1 MAKENKSRYAILGM
15 ISTGPRSGYDIK
27 KAIESSVANFWN
39 ESYGQIYP
47 ILKQLA
53 DEGLTTS
60 HTEKQEGK
68 PERYVYTLTDKGRE
82 ELLHWL
88 TEPVEHAV
96 ERNELLLKLFFGH
109 EVPVATN
116 IEHVRQFRAL
126 LSKLIERY
134 SGIITYLDEHCV
146 DSPEILY
153 SRITVSYG
161 LHRTRALLQWC
172 DETIELLRQ
181 LAETE
186 VVRSTH
192 E

>member
-1 MAKENKSRYAILGM
+1 MSKENKSRYAILGM
-15 ISTGPRSGYDIK
+15 LSTEPMSGYAIK
-27 KAIESSVANFWN
+27 KAIENSVANFWN

-53 DEGLTTS
+53 DTGLTTS

-88 TEPVEHAV
+88 TEPVEHAI

-109 EVPVATN
+109 EVPVTTS

-126 LSKLIERY
+126 MIELLEKY
-134 SGIITYLDEHCV
+134 TGIITYLNEDCPAV
-146 DSPEILY
+146 PEIQY

-161 LHRTRALLQWC
+161 LHRTRALLEWC
-172 DETIELLRQ
+172 DETIELLQQ
-181 LAETE
+181 L
-186 VVRSTH
+186 
-192 E
+192 

>member
-15 ISTGPRSGYDIK
+15 LSKRPMSGYDIK
-27 KAIESSVANFWN
+27 KAIENSVANFWS

-53 DEGLTTS
+53 DAGLTTS

-68 PERYVYTLTDKGRE
+68 PERYVYTLTNKGRE

-88 TEPVEHAV
+88 TEPAEHAV

-109 EVPVATN
+109 EVPVTTS
-116 IEHVRQFRAL
+116 IEHVRQFRAIMAAL
-126 LSKLIERY
+126 LEKY
-134 SGIITYLDEHCV
+134 TGIIAYLDEHCT
-146 DSPEILY
+146 DSPDMLY

-161 LHRTRALLQWC
+161 LHRARALLQWC
-172 DETIELLRQ
+172 DETIALLKQ
-181 LAETE
+181 L
-186 VVRSTH
+186 RSSVNLH
-192 E
+192 

>member
-15 ISTGPRSGYDIK
+15 LSTEPMSGYDIK
-27 KAIESSVANFWN
+27 KAIENSVANFWN

-53 DEGLTTS
+53 DMGLTTS

-109 EVPVATN
+109 EVPVTIN
-116 IEHVRQFRAL
+116 IEHVRQFRVLMVEL
-126 LSKLIERY
+126 LEKY
-134 SGIITYLDEHCV
+134 TGIIACLNEHCM
-146 DSPEILY
+146 DSPDIPY

-172 DETIELLRQ
+172 DETIELLQ
-181 LAETE
+181 QM
-186 VVRSTH
+186 
-192 E
+192 

>member
-15 ISTGPRSGYDIK
+15 LSTEPMSGYDIK
-27 KAIESSVANFWN
+27 KAIENSVANFWN

-53 DEGLTTS
+53 DMGLTTS
-60 HTEKQEGK
+60 HTEKQGGK
-68 PERYVYTLTDKGRE
+68 PERYVYTLTDKGRK

-109 EVPVATN
+109 EAPVTTS

-126 LSKLIERY
+126 MAEILEKY
-134 SGIITYLDEHCV
+134 TGIIAYLTEHCM
-146 DSPEILY
+146 DAPDIPY

-172 DETIELLRQ
+172 DETIELLQ
-181 LAETE
+181 QM
-186 VVRSTH
+186 
-192 E
+192 

>member
-15 ISTGPRSGYDIK
+15 LSTEPMSGYDIK
-27 KAIESSVANFWN
+27 KAIENSVANFWN

-53 DEGLTTS
+53 DMGLTTS

-96 ERNELLLKLFFGH
+96 ERNELLLKLFFGRQNSIADN
-109 EVPVATN
+109 V
-116 IEHVRQFRAL
+116 EHVQQFR
-126 LSKLIERY
+126 
-134 SGIITYLDEHCV
+134 T
-146 DSPEILY
+146 
-153 SRITVSYG
+153 
-161 LHRTRALLQWC
+161 LQ
-172 DETIELLRQ
+172 EQLLRKYQ
-181 LAETE
+181 GIEGFLKANCAD
-186 VVRSTH
+186 
-192 E
+192 